1 MPCHNRIALFGRFFQ
16 GKGRTEKTSASLL
29 IVLIIGIVV
38 GALTGLSLGGSV
50 GELPLTI
57 IAGVLGTIIA
67 AAVRNLILVRGPGV
81 GPDDS
86 RTPLLVIGY
95 SAIASLAGSST
106 AIEVARLSEVSAP
119 AWLGA
124 LAGLFSSILLA
135 MLMITYHTD
144 PHKRMAKSF
153 K

>member
-1 MPCHNRIALFGRFFQ
+1 M
-16 GKGRTEKTSASLL
+16 
-29 IVLIIGIVV
+29 
-38 GALTGLSLGGSV
+38 
-50 GELPLTI
+50 PLTI
-57 IAGVLGTIIA
+57 IAGLIGTIIA
-67 AAVRNLILVRGPGV
+67 TAVRNMILVRRPGV

>member
-1 MPCHNRIALFGRFFQ
+1 M
-16 GKGRTEKTSASLL
+16 
-29 IVLIIGIVV
+29 IIGIVV

-57 IAGVLGTIIA
+57 IAGLLGTIIA
-67 AAVRNLILVRGPGV
+67 AAVRNMIMVRGPGV

-124 LAGLFSSILLA
+124 LAGLSSILLA

>member
-1 MPCHNRIALFGRFFQ
+1 LATRQRLACRKLDCHRG
-16 GKGRTEKTSASLL
+16 GK
-29 IVLIIGIVV
+29 IG
-38 GALTGLSLGGSV
+38 
-50 GELPLTI
+50 
-57 IAGVLGTIIA
+57 
-67 AAVRNLILVRGPGV
+67 
-81 GPDDS
+81 
-86 RTPLLVIGY
+86 
-95 SAIASLAGSST
+95 
-106 AIEVARLSEVSAP
+106 EVSAP